1 MKLSPGPLSAY
12 LCRPRGFLKEALIG
26 LILGDVYASRPKAHY
41 NTRLFFDQSKEKHSV
56 YLNLL

>member
-1 MKLSPGPLSAY
+1 MPT
-12 LCRPRGFLKEALIG
+12 RGFLKEALIG

-41 NTRLFFDQSKEKHSV
+41 NTRLVFDQSKEKHSV